1 MPAQRTP
8 LPDLPF
14 TTADIPGIGG
24 SIKQRPE
31 DFLVEEIPLYDPSG
45 EGEHVYLMIE
55 KRAMATFEA
64 MGVVAHHFGVRHD
77 AIGYAGL
84 KDKHAITRQVLSVHV
99 PGKKPEDF
107 PMLQHDRMG
116 VLWADLHTNKLR
128 QGHLI
133 GNRFSI
139 KVRGT
144 DMSRAI
150 IAKRVLDRLAETGVP
165 NAFGEQ
171 RFGAFL
177 NNHDIG
183 LALIRSDFQGAIDLL
198 LSPLPEHSGAHLE
211 ARQMCERGD
220 YAGAFA
226 AFPRTLHTERTVL
239 RLLAKGVEPK
249 HALRATGIRALSFYV
264 SSWQSSVFNE
274 ILASRVVAGSFA
286 DLLDGDLA
294 FHHESRNTF
303 GVTPEVLAAP
313 DTAPRLATCEIS
325 PSGPMWGPRM
335 RRAAGAVDRAELEA
349 IERSG
354 VSIELLD
361 AFDRAARG
369 MIEGA
374 RRPLRIAITDI
385 DVEGGIDE
393 HGHYVRCAFD
403 LPRGA
408 FATTVMREVIK
419 PISSGQTP
427 PEEE

>member
-1 MPAQRTP
+1 MPVQRTP
-8 LPDLPF
+8 LPSLPF
-14 TTADIPGIGG
+14 TTSDIPGIGG
-24 SIKQRPE
+24 TLKQRPE
-31 DFLVEEIPLYDPSG
+31 DFLVEEIPLYDPCG
-45 EGEHVYLMIE
+45 EGEHIYLLIE
-55 KRAMATFEA
+55 KRSMATFEA
-64 MGVVAHHFGVRHD
+64 MGVIAHHFGVRHD

-107 PMLQHDRMG
+107 PMLQHERMG

-144 DMSRAI
+144 DMSRALV
-150 IAKRVLDRLAETGVP
+150 AKRTLDRLAHTGVP

-183 LALIRSDFQGAIDLL
+183 LALIRSDFQQAIDLL
-198 LSPLPEHSGAHLE
+198 LMPLPEHTGAHLE
-211 ARQMCERGD
+211 ARQMYERGD
-220 YAGAFA
+220 FAGAYA

-239 RLLAKGVEPK
+239 RLLSRGVEPK
-249 HALRATGIRALSFYV
+249 HAIRASGLRALSFYV
-264 SSWQSSVFNE
+264 SSWQSSVFNA
-274 ILASRVVAGSFA
+274 ILASRVA
-286 DLLDGDLA
+286 DGTFSTLLAGDLA

-303 GVTPEVLAAP
+303 EVTDEVLAAP
-313 DTAPRLATCEIS
+313 DTAPRLATFEIS

-335 RRAAGAVDRAELEA
+335 RRAAGPIDRLELDA
-349 IERSG
+349 IEQSG
-354 VSIELLD
+354 LSLD
-361 AFDRAARG
+361 ALIAFDRAARG
-369 MIEGA
+369 MIEGS
-374 RRPLRIAITDI
+374 RRPHRIAISDI

-393 HGHYVRCAFD
+393 HGHYVRCTFD
-403 LPRGA
+403 LPRGG

-419 PISSGQTP
+419 PTTPEQTP
-427 PEEE
+427 PEED

>member
-150 IAKRVLDRLAETGVP
+150 IAKRVLDRLAEMGVP

-183 LALIRSDFQGAIDLL
+183 LALIRSDFQRAIDLL

-211 ARQMCERGD
+211 ARQMYERGD
-220 YAGAFA
+220 FAGAYA

-264 SSWQSSVFNE
+264 SSWQSSVFNA
-274 ILASRVVAGSFA
+274 ILADRVDAGTFSA
-286 DLLDGDLA
+286 LLEGDLA

-303 GVTPEVLAAP
+303 EVTTEVLAAP
-313 DTAPRLATCEIS
+313 DTAPRLAACEIS

-335 RRAAGAVDRAELEA
+335 RRAAGAVGRAELEA

-354 VSIELLD
+354 VSAEVLD
-361 AFDRAARG
+361 EFDRAARG

-393 HGHYVRCAFD
+393 HGHYVRCVFD

-419 PISSGQTP
+419 PTCSGQTP